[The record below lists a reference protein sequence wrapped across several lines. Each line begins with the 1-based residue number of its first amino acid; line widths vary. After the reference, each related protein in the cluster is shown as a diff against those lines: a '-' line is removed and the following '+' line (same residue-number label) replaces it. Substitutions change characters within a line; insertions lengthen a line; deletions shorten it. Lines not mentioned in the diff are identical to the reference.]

1 MEGICWRVLDRWLRR
16 LGMVLEGRKKKQI
29 EQVVR
34 IQLALINIKRRKN
47 KCLRKILAI
56 VQINEYN
63 RVYG

>member
-1 MEGICWRVLDRWLRR
+1 
-16 LGMVLEGRKKKQI
+16 MVLEGRKKKQI